1 MNTENNTA
9 DAGDSPVISCSSCKA
24 CCCRLEVMLMGDD
37 DIPPE
42 LTEQDRWDGWV
53 MARLDDGWCA
63 ALDRNTM
70 LCTIYERRPMI
81 CSDYQVGDSDCIG
94 ERLLLTPAGMELVG
108 ASR

>member
-1 MNTENNTA
+1 
-9 DAGDSPVISCSSCKA
+9 
-24 CCCRLEVMLMGDD
+24 MLMGDD

-53 MARLDDGWCA
+53 MARLADGWCA

-81 CSDYQVGDSDCIG
+81 CRDYQAGDSDCIG
-94 ERLLLTPAGMELVG
+94 ERLQLTAERIELSEIPAVPVFGHP
-108 ASR
+108 